1 MNSAPHFSARLFKGR
16 RAHAMVR
23 VVMISGGL
31 LLGSI
36 HSLANSGVT
45 PTLSLGAGPPTST
58 VRPAV
63 ITQLSGVFNGLRVA
77 YTATVDGI
85 DVADS
90 KGRHGARVVTFA
102 YTVDTLSGRKV
113 DTARRPVMF
122 VFNGG
127 PIVAAVYLHMGS
139 FGPHRVRFPED
150 PQAGNAGWQLEQ
162 NPYSLLDS
170 TDLVFID
177 PAATGFSRVAPGK
190 NPADYHSVVADGQQ
204 TAAYISAWL
213 RKHGRLDSP
222 KFVFG
227 ESYGTHRA
235 AEVGRQLATAREP
248 VLLDGMVLFGQAVN
262 IAEYSQRPRN
272 IISYVVSLPTLAA
285 TAWHFGF
292 ANREGRTLEGFIAA
306 SREFAR
312 DEYLLALYRGNTL
325 PPNERERIAERLQE
339 FSGISAAWYLQNDL
353 KITKERYRAEL
364 LKDRGLLLGRNDS
377 RYTAKIDER
386 GAGPD
391 PSNVLPQA
399 LEQAFERHMRQTLKV
414 DWDEPYVFSV
424 GVGGFDAWDWGAK
437 SPFGDWPY
445 VDSINLL
452 MNKNPRFRVMLG
464 TGYHDTQTTIGAAE
478 YAATQSGWPAERT
491 WVREYPGGHMAYS
504 IDATAKTLG
513 DDLRKFFGTVP

>member
-1 MNSAPHFSARLFKGR
+1 MVFSVILPAARSASLGWRLPIG
-16 RAHAMVR
+16 AV
-23 VVMISGGL
+23 L
-31 LLGSI
+31 LICILGFAAAD
-36 HSLANSGVT
+36 SLARETSSSSS
-45 PTLSLGAGPPTST
+45 LLGAGPPTAT

-63 ITQLSGVFNGLRVA
+63 VTRHAGIFNGIRVA

-102 YTVDTLSGRKV
+102 YTADTLDGRKV
-113 DTARRPVMF
+113 SAAQRPVMF

-127 PIVAAVYLHMGS
+127 PIVASVYLHMGS
-139 FGPHRVRFPED
+139 FGPRRVKFPED
-150 PQAGNAGWQLEQ
+150 PQAREFTWQLED

-177 PAATGFSRVAPGK
+177 PAGTGFSRVAPGK

-204 TAAYISAWL
+204 VAAYIADWL

-235 AEVGRQLATAREP
+235 AEVGRQLVNASEP
-248 VLLDGMVLFGQAVN
+248 ILLDGMVLFGQAVN

-292 ANREGRTLEGFIAA
+292 ANREGRTLESFIAA

-325 PPNERERIAERLQE
+325 PQVERARVANRLEE
-339 FSGISAAWYLQNDL
+339 FSGIPAAWYLENDL

-364 LKDRGLLLGRNDS
+364 LKERGLLLGRNDS

-386 GAGPD
+386 GSGPD

-399 LEQAFERHMRQTLKV
+399 LEKAFEHHLRKTLQI
-414 DWDEPYVFSV
+414 DWDEPYVFAA

-445 VDSINLL
+445 VDSIGLL
-452 MNKNPRFRVMLG
+452 LKKNPQFRVMLG
-464 TGYHDTQTTIGAAE
+464 SGYHDTQTTIGAAE
-478 YAATQSGWPAERT
+478 YAATQSGWPVERT
-491 WVREYPGGHMAYS
+491 WVREYPGGHMAYT
-504 IDATAKTLG
+504 IDATARSLG
-513 DDLRKFFGTVP
+513 VDLRKFFGTIP